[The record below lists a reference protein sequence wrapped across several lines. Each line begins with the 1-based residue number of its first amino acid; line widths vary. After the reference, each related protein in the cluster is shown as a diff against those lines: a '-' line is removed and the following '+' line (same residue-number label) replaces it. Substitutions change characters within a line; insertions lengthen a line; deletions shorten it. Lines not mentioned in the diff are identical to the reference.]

1 MARVFC
7 GEKRTPRNGRFPV
20 GVRRVMHALSS
31 TQFQIEVSGFR
42 GLAKGDTV
50 RWDGLVCVIAD
61 VHLEWLD
68 ADRISWSRSQYVLV
82 SEGESFTARFSEVHL
97 LPTDF

>member
-1 MARVFC
+1 MVPLFC
-7 GEKRTPRNGRFPV
+7 EEKRTRRNGVFAV
-20 GVRRVMHALSS
+20 GVDHPMHALSS
-31 TQFQIEVSGFR
+31 TQFQIEVTGFR

-68 ADRISWSRSQYVLV
+68 AERISWNRSRYVLV

-97 LPTDF
+97 LPADF